1 MNYYHQLTLEQRY
14 QIYAFLK
21 AGFNQSRIASETG
34 VSKSTI
40 CRELRRN
47 RGGRG
52 YRPKQAHSLA
62 QARRQSSSNATKIN
76 LKTWHKITSLIVKDF
91 SPEQISGYLKA
102 EGESSASHERIYQ
115 HIYADKQKGGTL
127 YTHLRLKKRR
137 RKRYGKYDK
146 RGQIPNRKSID
157 ERPDVVAK
165 RERIGDW
172 EADTIIGK
180 NHHQAIVSLVE
191 RKSLLTRLE
200 KVSRKTDQAVKRA
213 CIKALKPLAD
223 VVHTITSDNAI
234 TSDNGKEFA
243 SHEAIAFELN
253 ASFYF
258 AHPYR
263 SWERGTNENTNGLV
277 RQYFPKGTDFSKI
290 TQREVKAVE
299 KRLNNRPRK
308 RLGYKTPNQVFFAS
322 SPVALRS

>member
-1 MNYYHQLTLEQRY
+1 MSYHQLTLEQRY
-14 QIYAFLK
+14 QIYAFKK
-21 AGFNQSRIASETG
+21 AGFNQTEIAAELG
-34 VSKSTI
+34 VAKSTI
-40 CRELRRN
+40 SRELCRN
-47 RGGRG
+47 KGQRG
-52 YRPKQAHSLA
+52 YRPKQAHSSA
-62 QARRQSSSNATKIN
+62 QARRQSSTNATKIKP
-76 LKTWHKITSLIVKDF
+76 KTWQKIASLIVKDF

-102 EGESSASHERIYQ
+102 CGKASASHERIYQ
-115 HIYADKQKGGTL
+115 HIYADKQQGGSL

-157 ERPDVVAK
+157 ERPEVVSN

-180 NHHQAIVSLVE
+180 NHNQAIVSLVE

-200 KVSRKTDQAVKRA
+200 KVTRKTDKAVKRA
-213 CIKALKPLAD
+213 TIKALNALAD
-223 VVHTITSDNAI
+223 KVHTI

-243 SHEAIAFELN
+243 SHEAIASAL
-253 ASFYF
+253 AADFYF
-258 AHPYR
+258 AHPYH

-290 TQREVKAVE
+290 TQSEVKAVE
-299 KRLNNRPRK
+299 KRLNTRPRK
-308 RLGYKTPNQVFFAS
+308 TLGYRTPNQVFFDS
-322 SPVALRS
+322 PPVALRC

>member
-1 MNYYHQLTLEQRY
+1 MSSYHQLTLEERY
-14 QIYAFLK
+14 QIYAFKK
-21 AGFNQSRIASETG
+21 AGFNQSQIAASMG
-34 VSKSTI
+34 VSKSSI
-40 CRELRRN
+40 SRELRRN

-52 YRPKQAHSLA
+52 YRPKQAHCLA
-62 QARRQSSSNATKIN
+62 QARRQSKNNATRIES
-76 LKTWHKITSLIVKDF
+76 KTWQKIESLILKDW

-102 EGESSASHERIYQ
+102 QGESSASHEHIYQ
-115 HIYADKQKGGTL
+115 HIYSNKQQGGNL

-157 ERPDVVAK
+157 DRSEIVAK

-180 NHHQAIVSLVE
+180 HHNQAIVSLVE
-191 RKSLLTRLE
+191 RKSKLTRLE
-200 KVSRKTDQAVKRA
+200 KVTRTTSALVEGA
-213 CIKALKPLAD
+213 MLKALKPLAGR
-223 VVHTITSDNAI
+223 VYTI

-243 SHEAIAFELN
+243 SHESIATQLN

-290 TQREVKAVE
+290 TNREVKAVE

-308 RLGYKTPNQVFFAS
+308 TLGFQTPNQVFFNL
-322 SPVALRS
+322 SPVALRC

>member
-1 MNYYHQLTLEQRY
+1 MKNYHQLTLEQRY
-14 QIYAFLK
+14 QIYAFKK
-21 AGFNQSRIASETG
+21 AGFNQTEIASELR

-40 CRELRRN
+40 SRELRRN
-47 RGGRG
+47 KGHRG
-52 YRPKQAHSLA
+52 YRPKQAGSFA
-62 QARRQSSSNATKIN
+62 QGRRQSKNNATKITR
-76 LKTWHKITSLIVKDF
+76 KTWKRIESLTRKDF

-102 EGESSASHERIYQ
+102 KGESSASHERIYQ
-115 HIYADKQKGGTL
+115 HIYADKQQGGSL

-157 ERPDVVAK
+157 ERPEIVAS

-172 EADTIIGK
+172 EADTLIGK
-180 NHHQAIVSLVE
+180 NHQQAIVSLVE

-200 KVSRKTDQAVKRA
+200 KVTRKTDKAVKRA
-213 CIKALKPLAD
+213 SIKALKPLAD
-223 VVHTITSDNAI
+223 CVHTI
-234 TSDNGKEFA
+234 TSDNGKEFS
-243 SHEAIAFELN
+243 SHEAIAKELG
-253 ASFYF
+253 AEFYF

-290 TQREVKAVE
+290 TQRQVKAVE
-299 KRLNNRPRK
+299 RRLNNRPRK
-308 RLGYKTPNQVFFAS
+308 TLGYKTPNQVFFNS
-322 SPVALRS
+322 SKVALRS

>member
-1 MNYYHQLTLEQRY
+1 MNSYHQLTLEQRY
-14 QIYAFLK
+14 QIYAFRK
-21 AGFNQSRIASETG
+21 AGFNQSEIAAELG
-34 VSKSTI
+34 VAKSSI
-40 CRELRRN
+40 SRELKRN
-47 RGGRG
+47 KGQRG
-52 YRPKQAHSLA
+52 YRPRQAHSLA
-62 QARRQSSSNATKIN
+62 QTRRQSSFNATKIKP
-76 LKTWHKITSLIVKDF
+76 KTWLKITSLIVKDF

-102 EGESSASHERIYQ
+102 SGQPSASHERIYQ
-115 HIYADKQKGGTL
+115 HIYRDKQQGGSL
-127 YTHLRLKKRR
+127 YIHLRLKKRR
-137 RKRYGKYDK
+137 RKQYGKYDK
-146 RGQIPNRKSID
+146 RGQIPNRQSID
-157 ERPDVVAK
+157 QRPEIVAR

-180 NHHQAIVSLVE
+180 NHNQAIVSLVE

-200 KVSRKTDQAVKRA
+200 KVTRKTDKAVKRA
-213 CIKALKPLAD
+213 TVRALKPLSER
-223 VVHTITSDNAI
+223 VHTI

-243 SHEAIAFELN
+243 GHETIAAELN

-263 SWERGTNENTNGLV
+263 SWERGTNENINGLV

-308 RLGYKTPNQVFFAS
+308 TLGYRTPNQVFS
-322 SPVALRS
+322 DSLPVALRC

>member
-1 MNYYHQLTLEQRY
+1 MSYHQLTLEERY
-14 QIYAFLK
+14 QIYASLK
-21 AGFNQSRIASETG
+21 AGFNQSQIAREIG
-34 VSKSTI
+34 VAKSTI
-40 CRELRRN
+40 SRELRRN

-52 YRPKQAHSLA
+52 YRPKQAHQFA
-62 QARRQSSSNATKIN
+62 QARCQAKPNATTIKPE
-76 LKTWHKITSLIVKDF
+76 TWQIIESLIRQDF
-91 SPEQISGYLKA
+91 SPEQVSGYLTA
-102 EGESSASHERIYQ
+102 QGQPCASHERIYQ
-115 HIYADKQKGGTL
+115 HTYSDKQQGGSL

-157 ERPDVVAK
+157 ERPDAVAG

-191 RKSLLTRLE
+191 RKSRLTRLE
-200 KVSRKTDQAVKRA
+200 KVTRKTDELVERA
-213 CIKALKPLAD
+213 MLRALKPLAD
-223 VVHTITSDNAI
+223 NVHTI

-243 SHEAIAFELN
+243 AHEAIATHLQ

-299 KRLNNRPRK
+299 RRLNNRPRK
-308 RLGYKTPNQVFFAS
+308 TLGFQTPNEVFFNS
-322 SPVALRS
+322 LPVALRC

>member
-1 MNYYHQLTLEQRY
+1 MKNYHQLTLELRY
-14 QIYAFLK
+14 QIYAFKK
-21 AGFNQSRIASETG
+21 AGFTQYQIAAEVG
-34 VSKSTI
+34 VSTSTI

-47 RGGRG
+47 RGQRG
-52 YRPKQAHSLA
+52 YRPKQAHVLA
-62 QARRQSSSNATKIN
+62 CSRRRSKDNATRIK
-76 LKTWHKITSLIVKDF
+76 LKTWQSIESLVCQDW
-91 SPEQISGYLKA
+91 SPQQICGYLKA
-102 EGESSASHERIYQ
+102 QGEPSASHERIYQ
-115 HIYADKQKGGTL
+115 HIYSDKHQGGSL

-146 RGQIPNRKSID
+146 RGQILNRKSID
-157 ERPDVVAK
+157 ERPGVVAK

-180 NHHQAIVSLVE
+180 NHRQAIVSLVE
-191 RKSLLTRLE
+191 RKSRITRLE
-200 KVSRKTDQAVKRA
+200 KVSRKTDELVKRA
-213 CIKALKPLAD
+213 TLAALTPLAER
-223 VVHTITSDNAI
+223 VHTI
-234 TSDNGKEFA
+234 TSDNGKEFTG
-243 SHEAIAFELN
+243 HEAIAAHLN

-308 RLGYKTPNQVFFAS
+308 TLGYKTPNQVFFDS
-322 SPVALRS
+322 QPVALRC

>member
-1 MNYYHQLTLEQRY
+1 MSSYHQLTLEERY
-14 QIYAFLK
+14 QIYAFKK
-21 AGFNQSRIASETG
+21 AGFNQSQIAASMG
-34 VSKSTI
+34 VSKSSI
-40 CRELRRN
+40 SRELHRN

-52 YRPKQAHSLA
+52 YRPKQAHCLA
-62 QARRQSSSNATKIN
+62 QARRQSKNNATRIES
-76 LKTWHKITSLIVKDF
+76 KTWQKIESLILKDW

-102 EGESSASHERIYQ
+102 QGESSASHERIYQ
-115 HIYADKQKGGTL
+115 HIYSNKQQGGSL
-127 YTHLRLKKRR
+127 YTHLRLQKRR

-157 ERPDVVAK
+157 DRSEIVAK

-180 NHHQAIVSLVE
+180 HHNQAIVSLVE
-191 RKSLLTRLE
+191 RKSKLTRLE
-200 KVSRKTDQAVKRA
+200 KVRRTTSALVEGA
-213 CIKALKPLAD
+213 MLKALKPLAGR
-223 VVHTITSDNAI
+223 VYTI

-243 SHEAIAFELN
+243 SHESIATQLN

-290 TQREVKAVE
+290 TNREVKAVE
-299 KRLNNRPRK
+299 ERLNNRPRK
-308 RLGYKTPNQVFFAS
+308 TLGFQTPNQVFFNL
-322 SPVALRS
+322 SPVALRC

>member
-1 MNYYHQLTLEQRY
+1 MKNYQQLTLEERY
-14 QIYAFLK
+14 QIYAFKK
-21 AGFNQSRIASETG
+21 AGFNQSQIASEIG
-34 VSKSTI
+34 ISKSTI
-40 CRELRRN
+40 FRELRRN
-47 RGGRG
+47 KGQRG
-52 YRPKQAHSLA
+52 YRPRQAHCLA
-62 QARRQSSSNATKIN
+62 NARRQSKNNATKIEST
-76 LKTWHKITSLIVKDF
+76 TWQKIESLILKDW
-91 SPEQISGYLKA
+91 SPEQISGYLKVQ
-102 EGESSASHERIYQ
+102 GEPSASHERIYQ
-115 HIYADKQKGGTL
+115 HIYLNKQQGGTL

-137 RKRYGKYDK
+137 RKRYGKYDQ

-157 ERPDVVAK
+157 ERPEVVAR

-180 NHHQAIVSLVE
+180 NHNQAIVSLVE
-191 RKSLLTRLE
+191 RKSRITRLA
-200 KVSRKTDQAVKRA
+200 KVIRKTDSLVKRA
-213 CIKALKPLAD
+213 TLKALAPLAD
-223 VVHTITSDNAI
+223 KVHTI

-243 SHEAIAFELN
+243 AHQAIAAQLN
-253 ASFYF
+253 ASFFF

-308 RLGYKTPNQVFFAS
+308 TLGYKTPNQVFFDS
-322 SPVALRS
+322 PPVALRC

>member
-1 MNYYHQLTLEQRY
+1 MSYHQLTLEQRY
-14 QIYAFLK
+14 QIYAFKK
-21 AGFNQSRIASETG
+21 AGFNQSQIAAEIG

-40 CRELRRN
+40 SRELRRN

-52 YRPKQAHSLA
+52 YRPKQAHAWA
-62 QARRQSSSNATKIN
+62 QARRQAKPNATQISP
-76 LKTWHKITSLIVKDF
+76 KTWKRIESLILKDF
-91 SPEQISGYLKA
+91 SPEQVSGYLKA
-102 EGESSASHERIYQ
+102 QGEPSASHERIYQ
-115 HIYADKQKGGTL
+115 YIYADKQQGGSL
-127 YTHLRLKKRR
+127 YSHLRLKKRR

-157 ERPDVVAK
+157 ERPEVVAR

-172 EADTIIGK
+172 EADTIVGK
-180 NHHQAIVSLVE
+180 NHQQAIVSLVE

-200 KVSRKTDQAVKRA
+200 KVTRKTGEAVKRA
-213 CIKALKPLAD
+213 TVKALKPLSER
-223 VVHTITSDNAI
+223 VHTI

-243 SHEAIAFELN
+243 AHEGIAELLH
-253 ASFYF
+253 AAFYF
-258 AHPYR
+258 AHPYH

-290 TQREVKAVE
+290 TPREVKAVE

-308 RLGYKTPNQVFFAS
+308 TLGYKTPNEVFFGS
-322 SPVALRS
+322 PPVALRC

>member
-1 MNYYHQLTLEQRY
+1 MNSYHQLTLELRY
-14 QIYAFLK
+14 QIYAFKK
-21 AGFNQSRIASETG
+21 AGFTQYQIAAEIG
-34 VSKSTI
+34 VSTSTI
-40 CRELRRN
+40 SRELRRN

-52 YRPKQAHSLA
+52 YRPKQAHALTCS
-62 QARRQSSSNATKIN
+62 RRRSKDNATRIKP
-76 LKTWHKITSLIVKDF
+76 KTWQSIEMLVCQDW

-102 EGESSASHERIYQ
+102 QGHLSASHERIYQ
-115 HIYADKQKGGTL
+115 HIYSDKRQGGSL
-127 YTHLRLKKRR
+127 YTHLRLKKQR

-157 ERPDVVAK
+157 DRPEAVSK
-165 RERIGDW
+165 RERVGDW

-180 NHHQAIVSLVE
+180 NHQQAIVSIVE
-191 RKSLLTRLE
+191 RKSKLTRLE
-200 KVSRKTDQAVKRA
+200 KVTRNTGGAVEEAMLR
-213 CIKALKPLAD
+213 ALKPLIGR
-223 VVHTITSDNAI
+223 VHTI

-243 SHEAIAFELN
+243 AHEAIASSLE

-308 RLGYKTPNQVFFAS
+308 TLGYKTPNQVFFNS
-322 SPVALRS
+322 QPVALRS

>member
-1 MNYYHQLTLEQRY
+1 MSYHQLTLEQRY
-14 QIYAFLK
+14 QIYAFKK
-21 AGFNQSRIASETG
+21 AGFNQTEIADEVG
-34 VSKSTI
+34 VVKSTI
-40 CRELRRN
+40 SRELRRN

-52 YRPKQAHSLA
+52 YRPKQAQSLTRS
-62 QARRQSSSNATKIN
+62 RRRSRENATRIKP
-76 LKTWHKITSLIVKDF
+76 KTWQSIQSLIRKDW
-91 SPEQISGYLKA
+91 SPQQICGYLKA
-102 EGESSASHERIYQ
+102 QNQPAASHERIYQ
-115 HIYADKQKGGTL
+115 HIYSDKQQGGSL
-127 YTHLRLKKRR
+127 YTHLRLKKQR

-157 ERPDVVAK
+157 ERPEVVTK

-180 NHHQAIVSLVE
+180 NHQQAIVSLVE
-191 RKSLLTRLE
+191 RKSRITRLE
-200 KVSRKTDQAVKRA
+200 KVSRKTDELVKRA
-213 CIKALKPLAD
+213 MLVSLTPLAER
-223 VVHTITSDNAI
+223 VHTI

-243 SHEAIAFELN
+243 GHEDIAAHLD

-308 RLGYKTPNQVFFAS
+308 TLGYRTPNQVFFDS
-322 SPVALRS
+322 QPVALRC

>member
-1 MNYYHQLTLEQRY
+1 MSYHQLTLEQRY
-14 QIYAFLK
+14 QIYAFKK
-21 AGFNQSRIASETG
+21 AGFNQSRIAAQLR
-34 VSKSTI
+34 VAKSTI
-40 CRELRRN
+40 SRELRRN

-52 YRPKQAHSLA
+52 YRPKQAHLLA
-62 QARRQSSSNATKIN
+62 QARCQSSNNATKIKP
-76 LKTWHKITSLIVKDF
+76 KTWRKIESLIVRDF
-91 SPEQISGYLKA
+91 SPEQVSGYLKA
-102 EGESSASHERIYQ
+102 QGQPSASHERIYQ
-115 HIYADKQKGGTL
+115 HIYRDKQRGGSL

-137 RKRYGKYDK
+137 RKRYGKYDR
-146 RGQIPNRKSID
+146 RGQIPNRQSIS
-157 ERPDVVAK
+157 ERPEVVAN

-180 NHHQAIVSLVE
+180 NHNQAIVSLVE

-200 KVSRKTDQAVKRA
+200 KVTRKTDKAVQRA
-213 CIKALKPLAD
+213 TVKALKPLSER
-223 VVHTITSDNAI
+223 VHTI

-243 SHEAIAFELN
+243 SHEAIAAHLN

-290 TQREVKAVE
+290 TQRQVKAVE

-308 RLGYKTPNQVFFAS
+308 RLGYKTPNQVFFNS
-322 SPVALRS
+322 PPVALRC